1 MEFFM
6 KKFALLGVAAAALIA
21 APTFAQ
27 QARGGFER
35 GAGITRAQAEA
46 QVRTGF
52 ARVDANRD
60 GFVTQAEAQQVRGAV
75 RGQRGERREARFAQL
90 DANRDGSI
98 SRAEFFAKRDRG
110 DRAERRA
117 ARQERRAERFERRQ
131 GCAGMIG
138 RIGNGRMFE
147 RLDQNRDGRVSLAE
161 ATNARLRAF
170 DRVDQN
176 RDGRITREER
186 QAVKAARQSRRG

>member
-98 SRAEFFAKRDRG
+98 SRAEFFAKRGRG

-117 ARQERRAERFERRQ
+117 ERLERRAERRQ
-131 GCAGMIG
+131 GRAGMIG
-138 RIGNGRMFE
+138 RIGNA
-147 RLDQNRDGRVSLAE
+147 RLFQRIDQNRDGRVSLAE
-161 ATNARLRAF
+161 ATTARLRAF
-170 DRVDQN
+170 DRVDAN

-186 QAVKAARQSRRG
+186 QAVKAARQARRG